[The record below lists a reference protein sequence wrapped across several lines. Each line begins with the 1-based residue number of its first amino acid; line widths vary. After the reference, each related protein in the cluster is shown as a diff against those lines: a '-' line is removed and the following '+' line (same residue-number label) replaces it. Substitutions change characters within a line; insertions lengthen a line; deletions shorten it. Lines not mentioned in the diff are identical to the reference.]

1 MFRPPRAHLEKCM
14 DSSSRPALLLVV
26 GRSIGLAASFA
37 IGIVLARLF
46 DPAVFGTYKQF
57 FLVYATLYGVLQ
69 LGMAESLYYFVPRQ
83 SEHTGRYVANA
94 IAMLAAAGLACTA
107 ALYLGRGA
115 IAGWLTPEL
124 AGYVVPL
131 GLFLTFTL
139 AATVLEIVMICRRKH
154 MTAAVT
160 YAVSD
165 IIRTALFIIP
175 ALAFTTVRA
184 VFIGATLFAGLRL
197 AATLIAVW
205 REFGRDF
212 RLDLSLWRQQ
222 LGYAVPFALA
232 VGIEVILI
240 NYHQYVVAGRFD
252 SATYAMYAIGCLQIP
267 LFDLIVT
274 STTNVLMV
282 RMAGAERG
290 RAALALWHD
299 TVTRLAF
306 LLFPLAVFLVISAR
320 SLIVGLFTETY
331 AASVP
336 IFMVWVLT
344 MLPAVMAVDAV
355 LRVYAQTRFLLV
367 MNVVRFAFVAGLIG
381 WFLNIYGLVGAVGV
395 TLLAMTVVKSLGAIR
410 IARLM
415 HVGVREMLPWASL
428 TRITALAVVS
438 ALPVFW
444 LQNQVAWHPMVMFLV
459 GGCLYVGSYA
469 LLSYGPLIRE
479 QLSRAVKARAAVP
492 VVGSVRLQPP
502 SRAQR
507 ASASLAEAFG
517 GGGPDQE

>member
-1 MFRPPRAHLEKCM
+1 M
-14 DSSSRPALLLVV
+14 DNTSRPATLLVI

-57 FLVYATLYGVLQ
+57 FLIYATLYGVLQ

-83 SEHTGRYVANA
+83 AEHTGRYVANA
-94 IAMLAAAGLACTA
+94 MAMLAAAGLLCTA
-107 ALYLGRGA
+107 ALYVGRTA
-115 IAGWLTPEL
+115 IGGWMTPEL
-124 AGYVVPL
+124 AEYVVPL

-139 AATVLEIVMICRRKH
+139 TSTVLEIVMVSRHKH

-160 YAVSD
+160 YAISD
-165 IIRTALFIIP
+165 IVRTALFIIP
-175 ALAFTTVRA
+175 ALAFTSVRA

-197 AATLIAVW
+197 AATLIALG

-212 RLDLSLWRQQ
+212 RVDFSLWRQQ
-222 LGYAVPFALA
+222 LGYALPFALA
-232 VGIEVILI
+232 VGIEVVLI
-240 NYHQYVVAGRFD
+240 NYHQYVVASKFD
-252 SATYAMYAIGCLQIP
+252 AATYAMYAVGCLQIP

-282 RMAGAERG
+282 RMSGAERG

-306 LLFPLAVFLVISAR
+306 LLFPLAVLLVITAR

-336 IFMVWVLT
+336 IFMIWVLT

-367 MNVVRFAFVAGLIG
+367 MNLVRFVCVAGLIG
-381 WFLNIYGLVGAVGV
+381 SFLNGFGLLGAVGV
-395 TLLAMTVVKSLGAIR
+395 TLLAMSVTKSLGVVR
-410 IARLM
+410 IAKLMGVGPREALPWARLM
-415 HVGVREMLPWASL
+415 GIA
-428 TRITALAVVS
+428 ALAGIS
-438 ALPVFW
+438 ALPVLW
-444 LQNQVAWHPMVMFLV
+444 LQHHVGWHPMITFLV

-469 LLSYGPLIRE
+469 LLSYGPLIR
-479 QLSRAVKARAAVP
+479 A
-492 VVGSVRLQPP
+492 RLQP
-502 SRAQR
+502 A
-507 ASASLAEAFG
+507 LAL
-517 GGGPDQE
+517 QE

>member
-1 MFRPPRAHLEKCM
+1 M
-14 DSSSRPALLLVV
+14 DNSSRPAMLLVI
-26 GRSIGLAASFA
+26 GRSVGLAASFA

-57 FLVYATLYGVLQ
+57 FLIYATLYGVLQ

-94 IAMLAAAGLACTA
+94 MAMLAAAGLLCTA
-107 ALYLGRGA
+107 ALYLGRTA
-115 IAGWLTPEL
+115 IGGWMAPEL
-124 AGYVVPL
+124 AEYVVPL

-139 AATVLEIVMICRRKH
+139 ASTVLEIVMVSRRRH
-154 MTAAVT
+154 MAAAVT
-160 YAVSD
+160 YAISD
-165 IIRTALFIIP
+165 IVRTALFIIP

-184 VFIGATLFAGLRL
+184 VFVGATLFAGVRL
-197 AATLIAVW
+197 AATLIALW
-205 REFGRDF
+205 REFGRDLRIDF
-212 RLDLSLWRQQ
+212 SLWRQQ
-222 LGYAVPFALA
+222 LGYALPFALA

-252 SATYAMYAIGCLQIP
+252 SATYAMYAVGCLQIP

-336 IFMVWVLT
+336 IFMIWVLT

-367 MNVVRFAFVAGLIG
+367 MNLVRFVCVAGLIG
-381 WFLNIYGLVGAVGV
+381 WFVNVFGLLGAVGV
-395 TLLAMTVVKSLGAIR
+395 TLLAMAVTKSLGVVR

-415 HVGVREMLPWASL
+415 HVGPREALPWARL
-428 TRITALAVVS
+428 AQIAALAGVS
-438 ALPVFW
+438 ALPVLW
-444 LQNQVAWHPMVMFLV
+444 LQSRVAWHPMIAFLA
-459 GGCLYVGSYA
+459 GGCVYVGSYA
-469 LLSYGPLIRE
+469 LLSYAPMIRD
-479 QLSRAVKARAAVP
+479 QLSRAVKARAAARTFTVR
-492 VVGSVRLQPP
+492 GTVRLQP
-502 SRAQR
+502 
-507 ASASLAEAFG
+507 
-517 GGGPDQE
+517 DQE